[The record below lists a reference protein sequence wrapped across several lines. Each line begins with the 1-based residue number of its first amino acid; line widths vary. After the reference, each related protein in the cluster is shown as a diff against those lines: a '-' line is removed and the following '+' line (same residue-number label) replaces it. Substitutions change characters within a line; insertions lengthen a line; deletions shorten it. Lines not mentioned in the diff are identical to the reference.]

1 MKLFYQKVRVA
12 KWVIPL
18 ISPISIWFILPYI
31 DYFKAQLVSYFF
43 FGLVQQIRKLI
54 SKVVFTKTI
63 AHLHVNRNYEKTQR
77 KRIPYSPFSRQTS
90 QHRVILFINSNIL
103 SDTKFKWLLKVAG
116 IDLDIT
122 WNSHKKRNFPKIH
135 FLHIWVSISRSSLC
149 RHEFGGRK

>member
-18 ISPISIWFILPYI
+18 IIRFLFYSSCLILI
-31 DYFKAQLVSYFF
+31 TSRHKLVSYFF

-103 SDTKFKWLLKVAG
+103 SDTKSKWLLKVAG